1 MRASATARRRAVI
14 VPAVIVLAA
23 VGLVAL
29 AVGRAGSQG
38 TPGATSPGD
47 APTRSAAG
55 SVIEPETPAVLD
67 MARRDPQDPLA
78 LGAVDAPVVLV
89 VYSDYQCPFCALWVQ
104 DTQPAMLKYVDAGE
118 LRIEWRDVNVYGPD
132 SVRAS
137 QAAYAAGLQGAF
149 LEYHGGLFAD
159 GHKRSPDEL
168 TETALI
174 DLAKSLD
181 LDVTRFRTDLRSPEV
196 AAAVQANADEGA
208 SIGAF
213 STPTFLVGS
222 QPVIGAQPAAVFVD
236 AIEVALAQAR
246 G

>member
-1 MRASATARRRAVI
+1 MSASVNARRRAFI
-14 VPAVIVLAA
+14 VPAVIVLIA
-23 VGLVAL
+23 VVLVAI
-29 AVGRAGSQG
+29 AIGRAGGEG
-38 TPGATSPGD
+38 TSDATSPGD
-47 APTRSAAG
+47 APTSTAAG
-55 SVIEPETPAVLD
+55 SVIEPETPAISE

-132 SVRAS
+132 STRAS
-137 QAAYAAGLQGAF
+137 QAAYAAGLQGKL
-149 LEYHGGLFAD
+149 LEYHGGLFAG
-159 GHKRSPDEL
+159 GHKRNPDEL
-168 TETALI
+168 TEGALV

-181 LDVTRFRTDLRSPEV
+181 LDVARFTTDLNSTDV
-196 AAAVQANADEGA
+196 AAAVQVNADEGA

-213 STPTFLVGS
+213 STPTFLIGT
-222 QPVIGAQPAAVFVD
+222 QPVIGAQPTAVFVD